1 MVLFFMGPLELRAQQ
16 VTKVVT
22 VGVLAPSAGRNPIDE
37 AFEQSLQDRGWRRNH
52 NVRIE
57 TRYAAGRSDAF
68 APLAAEL
75 VGLGAD
81 VLVAWSVPAAA
92 AVKRATSQIPVVFL
106 GAAEPVRFGLV
117 SSLARPGANLTGVS
131 FDVSED
137 IYVKRLELLKAAVPG
152 LTRVALLV
160 SAGTPRAVDTRRVV
174 AAAKQQLNLDVREI
188 EVRTP
193 ADFEAAVLRAK
204 EQRAQGLYVW
214 THNPFVWGPELSELA
229 IAHRLASIH
238 WFKESAMAGG
248 LLSYAA
254 SLTDIAVRGAR
265 YVDRILRGARPA
277 ELPVEQPTKFELVIN
292 VKTAKALGLSIPPS
306 LLLQADAVIE

>member
-1 MVLFFMGPLELRAQQ
+1 VLSVRPILPRRIAAAAVLLFFMGPLELRAQP
-16 VTKVVT
+16 VTRVVT

-52 NVRIE
+52 NIRIE

-160 SAGTPRAVDTRRVV
+160 SAGTPRAVDTRTVV
-174 AAAKQQLNLDVREI
+174 AAAKQRLNLDVHEI
-188 EVRTP
+188 EVRAGA

-204 EQRAQGLYVW
+204 EQRAQALYVW

-229 IAHRLASIH
+229 IRHRLPSIH
-238 WFKESAMAGG
+238 WFRRAQWRAGCSPTRPVSRT
-248 LLSYAA
+248 LLSEAPGT
-254 SLTDIAVRGAR
+254 STGSCE
-265 YVDRILRGARPA
+265 GPG
-277 ELPVEQPTKFELVIN
+277 QP
-292 VKTAKALGLSIPPS
+292 SSRSSSPPS
-306 LLLQADAVIE
+306 SSSSST